1 MRSTDKK
8 KERNIEMFNQ
18 NGYLQN
24 PYGFTPFV
32 TKDTNTEAVRVFQ
45 GDEMVQQLSQ
55 LNNSMGAY
63 MQQTE
68 KRFQDAERKKRRKCT
83 QKYLSVGMNG
93 VIVLVEAYDDGTM
106 ESKNFFTNV
115 SGSWNVYRTKFAYTE
130 EMSPQY
136 AIKFAS
142 GLFVMGNA
150 YKNTEAAIYRN
161 FIMAGVKF
169 DPGNSLATI
178 KRVLYETYSPA
189 IKNCICV
196 MTVPE
201 LAGWYNKKFRFSN
214 SNGMACPKDF
224 LDMPIFDKTFVQLD
238 NRRKWQGEFVGLLK
252 NIREINT
259 GISCITI
266 LTAGIMASIFRQHG
280 MLCENFINFV
290 MLDTTVEKQL
300 LQFFAVFNRQSPT
313 VISLDGTAKCIAAIL
328 ATTND
333 EVVITD
339 ALSGESAYE
348 KQKID
353 KNLYLLHKK
362 IIDAGNAYQIN
373 RDINATMVVMN
384 RQISVLRGAINI
396 FMDKDF
402 WFSGEQ
408 TMESVTWFI
417 AAFVN
422 YVEENYDNVEYTIER
437 KKEEACTVLQITWIL
452 TQMFFEEQGID
463 IEQELQMSCENPF
476 KFLGERLCDI
486 DELLRLF
493 VEAVREAVPNY
504 YVREKVRN
512 VCFNK
517 DSIYITDEKVW
528 ISTKILLSVLSE
540 HGLYDNRKQILLE
553 LKNRGKLYT
562 DSEGLSMK
570 VQIGEVRR
578 EAYVFDRNLF
588 ELSGYV
594 PFDSL
599 GKECE

>member
-1 MRSTDKK
+1 
-8 KERNIEMFNQ
+8 MFNQNGYLQNQ

-150 YKNTEAAIYRN
+150 YKNTEAAIYRD
-161 FIMAGVKF
+161 FIKSGVKF
-169 DPGNSLATI
+169 DLGNSLATI
-178 KRVLYETYSPA
+178 KRVLYETYAPA

-196 MTVPE
+196 ITVPE
-201 LAGWYNKKFRFSN
+201 LAGWYNKKFLSSN
-214 SNGMACPKDF
+214 SNGMACLKDF

-238 NRRKWQGEFVGLLK
+238 NRRNWQGEFVGLLK
-252 NIREINT
+252 NIQEINAR
-259 GISCITI
+259 ISCITI
-266 LTAGIMASIFRQHG
+266 LTSGIMASIFRQHG

-396 FMDKDF
+396 FVDKDF
-402 WFSGEQ
+402 WLSGEQ

-422 YVEENYDNVEYTIER
+422 YVEENYDNVESVIE
-437 KKEEACTVLQITWIL
+437 KMQEEACTVLQITWIFV
-452 TQMFFEEQGID
+452 QMFFEEQGID
-463 IEQELQMSCENPF
+463 IEQELQISSENPF

>member
-1 MRSTDKK
+1 
-8 KERNIEMFNQ
+8 MFNQ
-18 NGYLQN
+18 NGYPQN
-24 PYGFTPFV
+24 QYRVTPFV
-32 TKDTNTEAVRVFQ
+32 TKDTNAEAVRVFQ
-45 GDEMVQQLSQ
+45 GDEMVQQLFQ
-55 LNNSMGAY
+55 LNNSMGTY

-68 KRFQDAERKKRRKCT
+68 KRFQDVERKKRRKCT
-83 QKYLSVGMNG
+83 QKYLCTGMNG

-115 SGSWNVYRTKFAYTE
+115 SGNWTVYRTKFAYTE

-136 AIKFAS
+136 AIKFES
-142 GLFVMGNA
+142 GSLVMGNA

-178 KRVLYETYSPA
+178 KRVLYETYAPA

-201 LAGWYNKKFRFSN
+201 LAGWYNKKFLHSN
-214 SNGMACPKDF
+214 SEGVACPKDF
-224 LDMPIFDKTFVQLD
+224 LDMPIFDKIFVQLD
-238 NRRKWQGEFVGLLK
+238 NPRNWQDEFVGLLK

-259 GISCITI
+259 KISCITI

-313 VISLDGTAKCIAAIL
+313 VISVDGTAKCIAVIL

-333 EVVITD
+333 EVVIAD

-348 KQKID
+348 RRKID

-362 IIDAGNAYQIN
+362 IVDAGNAYQIN

-384 RQISVLRGAINI
+384 RQVSVLSGAINI
-396 FMDKDF
+396 YVDKDF
-402 WFSGEQ
+402 WLSGEQ
-408 TMESVTWFI
+408 TMDSATWFI

-493 VEAVREAVPNY
+493 VEAVREAVPHY
-504 YVREKVRN
+504 YIREKVRN
-512 VCFNK
+512 VCFYK

-528 ISTKILLSVLSE
+528 IPTKILLLVLSA
-540 HGLYDNRKQILLE
+540 HGLYDSRKQVLLE

-562 DSEGLSMK
+562 DSEGFSMK
-570 VQIGEVRR
+570 MKIGEVRQ

-588 ELSGYV
+588 ELPGHV
-594 PFDSL
+594 PFDRL